1 MKKASIYLYL
11 CGTIVVIVSAIIGV
25 VTQEKRVIPMVFLAG
40 ALVGSFGAAVYR
52 FGNDY
57 RRLSTLISHSK
68 LWRAL
73 LWLVMASVLLYIVL
87 GFVRRAIYDHGLL
100 LWTQC
105 AAAIGG
111 VVALF
116 SVAIRMISDGLFLR
130 MKKRRRK

>member
-57 RRLSTLISHSK
+57 RRLTLISHSK

-87 GFVRRAIYDHGLL
+87 GFVRRGIYDHGLL

-105 AAAIGG
+105 VAAIVG

-116 SVAIRMISDGLFLR
+116 CVAIRMISDGLFLR